1 VLRLAQVDALDP
13 GTCLMWI
20 FGSLLLL
27 FWLMFAFYGD
37 LFDRARALPR
47 PQNFSCVLE
56 LVREH
61 LQTRTLLTEKQKHL
75 HCHCVACM
83 DYHKV

>member
-1 VLRLAQVDALDP
+1 MDALDP

-37 LFDRARALPR
+37 LFDRARALPW
-47 PQNFSCVLE
+47 PQKFSCVLE
-56 LVREH
+56 LVREP
-61 LQTRTLLTEKQKHL
+61 LQTRTSLTGEQKHL
-75 HCHCVACM
+75 
-83 DYHKV
+83 

>member
-1 VLRLAQVDALDP
+1 MRSYLLRRMQVDALDP

-37 LFDRARALPR
+37 LFDRVRTLPR
-47 PQNFSCVLE
+47 SPCVLR
-56 LVREH
+56 LVQEDN
-61 LQTRTLLTEKQKHL
+61 LQTRILLIGCT
-75 HCHCVACM
+75 CRATA
-83 DYHKV
+83 

>member
-1 VLRLAQVDALDP
+1 VLRRSQVDALDP

-37 LFDRARALPR
+37 LFDRARALLR
-47 PQNFSCVLE
+47 PQKSPCVLKHA
-56 LVREH
+56 RGH
-61 LQTRTLLTEKQKHL
+61 RLQTRTVYIVKSGRTSSAI
-75 HCHCVACM
+75 V
-83 DYHKV
+83 